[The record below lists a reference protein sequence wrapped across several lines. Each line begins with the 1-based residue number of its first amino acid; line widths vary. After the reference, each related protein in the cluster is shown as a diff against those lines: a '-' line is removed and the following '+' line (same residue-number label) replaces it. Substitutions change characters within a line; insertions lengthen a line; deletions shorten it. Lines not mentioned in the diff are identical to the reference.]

1 MRPLPI
7 LISALLWAGCST
19 DSDPRPP
26 PTNRFVFP
34 SGIAYLPPAPGNEA
48 SKGSLYVASSNF
60 DKCFDTGAVFALDL
74 DALGLPEVG
83 APVSPDGPLRVEDL
97 KTSSQSTVQ
106 ISSFAGE
113 MGVWRGEQPRL
124 FVVARSE
131 TNSLHAIDIQGNGH
145 ALSCAQPGGGSY
157 CLPGISLTGLIP
169 GGKDDLPR
177 APAPIGVS
185 VAPSVEGNRPEVW
198 VTHAEAADSPARSST
213 AFQTYVVRVPGDEL
227 SLTAESFF
235 PLGTNGLSIGGA
247 HATAIG
253 KRYVFISGRSYA
265 AGLAGTLSA
274 SFLLRLLDRNNPTRI
289 IETGLRDV
297 YQSLE
302 ARGLALNAT
311 GTRLYL
317 VTRFPDS
324 LLVVD
329 IANAEGDVP
338 KLSVVDSVPLPD
350 AASQVQ
356 VLSRTDANGQ
366 PLGDLVAVTCS
377 ASSLTSGVVAFYDA
391 NLGQLVAQVDGIGLQ
406 PYGLAVDQRRRG
418 QTDSARLY
426 VTTFGD
432 GRVAVLDIPDL
443 ANPQGA
449 RLVAHIGRAQGRDTK
464 QGTSTCEQ
472 Q

>member
-1 MRPLPI
+1 MRPLI
-7 LISALLWAGCST
+7 LISALLWAGCSAS
-19 DSDPRPP
+19 SDPRPP
-26 PTNRFVFP
+26 PTDRFVFP

-83 APVSPDGPLRVEDL
+83 APASPDGPLLVEDL
-97 KTSSQSTVQ
+97 KTSSQSVVQ

-113 MGVWRGEQPRL
+113 MDVWRGEQPRL

-131 TNSLHAIDIQGNGH
+131 TNALHAIDIQGN
-145 ALSCAQPGGGSY
+145 ALSCAQPGGGNY

-169 GGKDDLPR
+169 GGKADLPR

-185 VAPSVEGNRPEVW
+185 VAASLAGNKPEVW

-213 AFQTYVVRVPGDEL
+213 NFQTYVVRVPGDEL

-235 PLGTNGLSIGGA
+235 PLGANGLSIGGA

-265 AGLAGTLSA
+265 AGLAGTVSA

-289 IETGLRDV
+289 LETGLRDI

-302 ARGLALNAT
+302 ARDLALNAA

-329 IANAEGDVP
+329 IANGEGDVP
-338 KLSVVDSVPLPD
+338 RLSVVDSVPLPD
-350 AASQVQ
+350 SASQVQ

-366 PLGDLVAVTCS
+366 PLGDLVVVTCS
-377 ASSLTSGVVAFYDA
+377 ASSNTSGVVAFYDA
-391 NLGQLVAQVDGIGLQ
+391 DLGQLVAQVGGIGLQ
-406 PYGLAVDQRRRG
+406 PYGLAVDQRRQG

-432 GRVAVLDIPDL
+432 GRVAVLDVPDL
-443 ANPQGA
+443 VNPQGA
-449 RLVAHIGRAQGRDTK
+449 RLVAYLGRPQGRDTK
-464 QGTSTCEQ
+464 QGTSTCQ
-472 Q
+472 QQ

>member
-1 MRPLPI
+1 MRPLI
-7 LISALLWAGCST
+7 LISALLWAGCSAS
-19 DSDPRPP
+19 SDPRPP
-26 PTNRFVFP
+26 PTDRFVFP

-60 DKCFDTGAVFALDL
+60 DKCFDTGVVFALDL

-83 APVSPDGPLRVEDL
+83 APVGENGVLHLEDL
-97 KTSSQSTVQ
+97 KTTPQSVAQ
-106 ISSFAGE
+106 ISSFAGQ
-113 MGVWRGEQPRL
+113 MDVWGGEQPRL
-124 FVVARSE
+124 FVVTRSE
-131 TNSLHAIDIQGNGH
+131 SNSLHAIDIQGKT
-145 ALSCAQPGGGSY
+145 LSCAQPGGGNY
-157 CLPGISLTGLIP
+157 CLPGISLTGPIA

-185 VAPSVEGNRPEVW
+185 VAASQEGNKPEVW

-227 SLTAESFF
+227 SLTSESFF
-235 PLGTNGLSIGGA
+235 PLGSNGLSVGGA
-247 HATAIG
+247 HATAVG

-265 AGLAGTLSA
+265 AGLAGTVSA

-289 IETGLRDV
+289 LETGLRDV

-302 ARGLALNAT
+302 ARDLALNAA

-329 IANAEGDVP
+329 VADAEGDVP
-338 KLSVVDSVPLPD
+338 RLKVVDSVPLPD
-350 AASQVQ
+350 SASQVK
-356 VLSRTDANGQ
+356 VLSRKDVNGQ
-366 PLGDLVAVTCS
+366 PLGDLVVVTCS
-377 ASSLTSGVVAFYDA
+377 ASSITSGVVAFYDA
-391 NLGQLVAQVDGIGLQ
+391 DLGQLAAQVDGIGLQ
-406 PYGLAVDQRRRG
+406 PYGLAVDQRRQG
-418 QTDSARLY
+418 QKDSARLY

-443 ANPQGA
+443 VNPQGA
-449 RLVAHIGRAQGRDTK
+449 RLVAHLGRPQGRDAK
-464 QGTSTCEQ
+464 QGTSTCQ
-472 Q
+472 QQ

>member
-1 MRPLPI
+1 MRPLF
-7 LISALLWAGCST
+7 LISALLWAGCSAN
-19 DSDPRPP
+19 SDPRPP
-26 PTNRFVFP
+26 PIDRFVFP
-34 SGIAYLPPAPGNEA
+34 SGIAYLPPATGNEA

-83 APVSPDGPLRVEDL
+83 APVSPDGPLRVDDL
-97 KTSSQSTVQ
+97 KTSESSVVQ

-113 MGVWRGEQPRL
+113 MDVWRGEQPRL

-131 TNSLHAIDIQGNGH
+131 TNALHAIDVQGS
-145 ALSCAQPGGGSY
+145 ALSCAQPGGGRY

-185 VAPSVEGNRPEVW
+185 VAPSLTGNRPEVW

-213 AFQTYVVRVPGDEL
+213 NFQTYVVRVPGDEL

-235 PLGTNGLSIGGA
+235 PLGANGLSIGGA
-247 HATAIG
+247 HATAVG

-265 AGLAGTLSA
+265 VGLSGTVSA

-289 IETGLRDV
+289 LETGLRDI

-302 ARGLALNAT
+302 ARDLALNAA

-329 IANAEGDVP
+329 VANAEGDVP
-338 KLSVVDSVPLPD
+338 RLSVVDSVPLPD

-356 VLSRTDANGQ
+356 VLTRTDANGQ
-366 PLGDLVAVTCS
+366 ALGDLVVVTCS
-377 ASSLTSGVVAFYDA
+377 ASSTTSGVVAFYDA
-391 NLGQLVAQVDGIGLQ
+391 DLGQLVAQVDGIGLQ
-406 PYGLAVDQRRRG
+406 PYGLAVDQRRQG

-432 GRVAVLDIPDL
+432 GRVAVLDVPDL

-449 RLVAHIGRAQGRDTK
+449 RLVAHLGRPQGRDTK
-464 QGTSTCEQ
+464 QGTSTCQ
-472 Q
+472 QQ